1 MQHIII
7 EPISTKKKYAKALEQ
22 IEALIECKEGSKE
35 EQYLEAISI
44 LAHEYEKKQY
54 PILPLGPIESI
65 KYKMEQAGLSQQ
77 DVAKY
82 FGGKNR
88 ASEVLNGKKKLTLK
102 MVKALYN
109 NFQIP
114 ADVLLANQ

>member
-1 MQHIII
+1 MQNITI
-7 EPISTKKKYAKALEQ
+7 EPISTKKQYEKALEK
-22 IEALIECKEGSKE
+22 IELLLDSKEGSKE
-35 EQYLEAISI
+35 EQYLKAISI

-114 ADVLLANQ
+114 ADVLLTNQ